1 MLGREIKTKDVKPL
15 QSAIYQVLL
24 SSYTVLLRV
33 TVTLLLSGSTQR

>member
-1 MLGREIKTKDVKPL
+1 MLGREIKTNDVKPL